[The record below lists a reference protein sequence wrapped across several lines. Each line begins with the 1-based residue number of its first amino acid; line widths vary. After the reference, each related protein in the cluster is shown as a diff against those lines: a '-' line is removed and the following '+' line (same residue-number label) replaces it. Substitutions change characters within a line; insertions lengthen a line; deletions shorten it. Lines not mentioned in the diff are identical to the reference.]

1 MFEQQL
7 VESSASAIDSSV
19 LSAATARTAVP
30 RLVAGFATTEADVRA
45 AQALRYRVFCQ
56 EMGATVQGEP
66 GLDQDRFDPF
76 CQHLIAKDQLS
87 GEVIGT
93 YRVLPP
99 ESARLLGGYYS
110 EQEFDLRQLAALRP
124 SMVEVGRSCVHPD
137 YRGGA
142 VISLLWAE
150 LTRYMLR
157 QGHEYLVGC
166 ASIPLQPLQR
176 TPVSSAVSSA
186 MSSAMS
192 SAEGAVAMIYRQL
205 SERYLAPVEYR
216 AFARQPMALPEV
228 VTGAVDAGTQP
239 GRLPL
244 PPLIRGYL
252 RLGAWV
258 CSDPALDREF
268 NSADVL
274 ILLPIARMSAR
285 YARHYVTA

>member
-7 VESSASAIDSSV
+7 VESSASAILSSV
-19 LSAATARTAVP
+19 PSAATIPTAVP
-30 RLVAGFATTEADVRA
+30 RLSAGFATSEADVRA

-76 CQHLIAKDQLS
+76 CQHLIAKDLQS

-110 EQEFDLRQLAALRP
+110 EQEFDLQRLARLRP

-137 YRGGA
+137 YRSGA

-150 LTRYMLR
+150 LTRYMLQ

-166 ASIPLQPLQR
+166 ASIPLQPLQSGPER
-176 TPVSSAVSSA
+176 
-186 MSSAMS
+186 
-192 SAEGAVAMIYRQL
+192 SAESTVAAIYQQL
-205 SERYLAPVEYR
+205 SERYLAPAEYR
-216 AFARQPMALPEV
+216 AFSRQPMALPRLV
-228 VTGAVDAGTQP
+228 AGAAGAEARP
-239 GRLPL
+239 VRPSL
-244 PPLIRGYL
+244 PPLIKGYL

-268 NSADVL
+268 NSVDVL
-274 ILLPIARMSAR
+274 ILLPVSRMSAR
-285 YARHYVTA
+285 YARHYAAA